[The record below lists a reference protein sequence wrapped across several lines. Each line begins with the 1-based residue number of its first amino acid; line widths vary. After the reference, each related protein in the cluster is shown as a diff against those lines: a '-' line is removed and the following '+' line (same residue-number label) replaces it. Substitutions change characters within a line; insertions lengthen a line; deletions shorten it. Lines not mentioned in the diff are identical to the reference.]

1 MVCVYDCCVV
11 FNFLPKFSTGQT
23 VENVALFST
32 AHPVENF
39 GRKYQ
44 KKGGETTH
52 TRRWTVQ
59 FSTLFFLPV
68 IRLPLSRANFAPS
81 LFNSKSSYY
90 YYYYFSPQ
98 KSVFY
103 VRSNK
108 ANS

>member
-1 MVCVYDCCVV
+1 MIAVWVCGFVV
-11 FNFLPKFSTGQT
+11 FNFLPKFFTGQT

-44 KKGGETTH
+44 KKGGENTH

-68 IRLPLSRANFAPS
+68 RLPLNTSCAKKRTGGHSQPS
-81 LFNSKSSYY
+81 TNTNT
-90 YYYYFSPQ
+90 
-98 KSVFY
+98 
-103 VRSNK
+103 NK
-108 ANS
+108 N